1 MDHWDLGNSLPIKLN
16 PVNRPKGHNTYCG
29 PAAISIVTGAPTSEV
44 SKVMRRGRPTH
55 RRHQAVF
62 GTDWR
67 DLNYALKAYG
77 LRLKTIDRYQ
87 RNFSRR
93 PRPTLARW
101 LRENKE
107 LRTAGTVFIID
118 AGDHWQVVS
127 GRRYCCGVV
136 GKIVSIRD
144 SRVKRRARV
153 TEVFQVIREGK
164 ISLADEFR
172 ETAQEK
178 ETKKLKQRMY
188 REWSKLKKQQDEF
201 DFSVD
206 DECETWHFCWIDPGA
221 SWVFDPNEDN
231 HHCDTIEDGLWA
243 AKLYIEE
250 YPNRETGKWSW
261 QQD

>member
-1 MDHWDLGNSLPIKLN
+1 MDYRDLGNSLPIKLN
-16 PVNRPKGHNTYCG
+16 PVNRPKGHNGWCG
-29 PAAISIVTGAPTSEV
+29 PAAVSIVTGATTNEV
-44 SKVMRRGRPTH
+44 SKVMQRRIFRAPGAV
-55 RRHQAVF
+55 RRTGSYEV
-62 GTDWR
+62 DC
-67 DLNYALKAYG
+67 ALRAYG
-77 LRLKTIDRYQ
+77 LKLRF
-87 RNFSRR
+87 FSRPS
-93 PRPTLARW
+93 PRPTLAGW

-107 LRTAGTVFIID
+107 LRTAGTVFLIN

-153 TEVFQVIREGK
+153 AEVFQVLREGK

-172 ETAQEK
+172 ETAPEK
-178 ETKKLKQRMY
+178 ETKKLKRKMY

-206 DECETWHFCWIDPGA
+206 DETWHFCWIDPGA
-221 SWVFDPNEDN
+221 SWVFDPNDDS
-231 HHCDTIEDGLWA
+231 HYCHDIEDGIWA